1 MGVVIV
7 EFRDYYQTL
16 GVARDASP
24 EEIKRSYR
32 KLARRYHP
40 DVSQESNAEQQF
52 KEVGE
57 AYAVLSDPEKRAA
70 YDRLGAD
77 WRAGEAFRPP
87 PGADHDGPSGG
98 HSFSEEEAAQ
108 FSDFF
113 DAVFGSRAR
122 RSGSQAGG
130 HGSFHMPGRDQHA
143 RIEITL
149 EEAFHGGT
157 RQLRLQVPELDPA
170 TGSWT
175 ARDRVLDV
183 RIPAGVREGQQIRL
197 AGQGGPGV
205 QAPAGDLYL
214 EVMIRPHDRYRVDGR
229 DISVDVRVTPWELA
243 LGGEVEFQTPGG
255 LVQLNVPAGSA
266 NGRRLR
272 LKGRGLPGKPP
283 GDLYAVLQ
291 VVLPPADTPRAR
303 ELYETM
309 ARDLAFDPRR

>member
-1 MGVVIV
+1 M

-24 EEIKRSYR
+24 DDIKKAYR

-40 DVSQESNAEQQF
+40 DVSQESDAEAKF

-57 AYAVLSDPEKRAA
+57 AYAVLSDPEKREA
-70 YDRLGAD
+70 YDRLGAN
-77 WRAGEAFRPP
+77 WRAGEEFRPP
-87 PGADHDGPSGG
+87 PGQTHGG
-98 HSFSEEEAAQ
+98 FRSQQFSEEETAQ

-113 DAVFGSRAR
+113 ESIFGRGARASRPRGAAQDGFR
-122 RSGSQAGG
+122 
-130 HGSFHMPGRDQHA
+130 MPGRDQHA
-143 RIEITL
+143 RIEISL

-157 RQLRLQVPELDPA
+157 RQLQLQSPELDPA
-170 TGSWT
+170 TGEWT
-175 ARDRVLDV
+175 VRDRVLDV

-214 EVMIRPHDRYRVDGR
+214 EVVIRPHPRYRLDGR
-229 DISVDVRVTPWELA
+229 DISVDVPVTPWELA
-243 LGGEVEFQTPGG
+243 LGGEVEFQTPSGA
-255 LVQLNVPAGSA
+255 VQLSVPEGSA

-272 LKGRGLPGKPP
+272 LKGRGLPGNPP
-283 GDLYAVLQ
+283 GDLYAVLK

-303 ELYETM
+303 ELYQAM
-309 ARDLAFDPRR
+309 ARDLAFNPRQ